1 MLQHEKPLLTALY
14 LDKIGH
20 KQYKR
25 FCLSIELQR
34 LKFRLSLLQA
44 YVNRNERP
52 DLKAVDK
59 KVETA
64 FEEYNRQIEAEAER
78 LAAANRFLSG
88 NFLTSEN
95 SKKLRE
101 LYYFIVK
108 RLHPDINADL
118 SDNMKDLFI
127 QAQAAYDLGELEI
140 LQQIALLLK
149 YDSAET
155 ANLTPE

>member
-1 MLQHEKPLLTALY
+1 M
-14 LDKIGH
+14 
-20 KQYKR
+20 
-25 FCLSIELQR
+25 
-34 LKFRLSLLQA
+34 
-44 YVNRNERP
+44 
-52 DLKAVDK
+52 
-59 KVETA
+59 
-64 FEEYNRQIEAEAER
+64 
-78 LAAANRFLSG
+78 
-88 NFLTSEN
+88 TSEN